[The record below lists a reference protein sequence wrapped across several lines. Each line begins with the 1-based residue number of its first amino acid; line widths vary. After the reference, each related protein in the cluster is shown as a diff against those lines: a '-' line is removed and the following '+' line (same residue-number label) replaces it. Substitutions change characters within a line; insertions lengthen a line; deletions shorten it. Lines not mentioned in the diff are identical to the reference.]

1 MSINI
6 TKLLKKIEY
15 FLFFYLTRLGDYIFN
30 ESKWS
35 DVDEIGL
42 DWINQVLLCSE
53 EAQTIPSMQKGVL
66 SYPLDFAT

>member
-6 TKLLKKIEY
+6 TKLLNKIEY
-15 FLFFYLTRLGDYIFN
+15 FLFFYLTHLGDYIFN
-30 ESKWS
+30 EAKWS

-53 EAQTIPSMQKGVL
+53 EAQTIPLIQKGVL
-66 SYPLDFAT
+66 LFPPGFVT